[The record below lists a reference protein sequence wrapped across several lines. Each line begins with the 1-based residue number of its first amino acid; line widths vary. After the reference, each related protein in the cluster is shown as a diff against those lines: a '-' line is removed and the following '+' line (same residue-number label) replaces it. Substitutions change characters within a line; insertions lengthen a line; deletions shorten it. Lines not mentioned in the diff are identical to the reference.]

1 MAPLAAGRPRS
12 ARPTRLAA
20 LLAVL
25 VLAVSACGGLIGTEP
40 PATPTDFPG
49 LAGRMKLA
57 GVVLDDWVS
66 GDAGCADPNLV
77 PASISFN
84 ATGLDQATP
93 VKIYTYLFAD
103 RATFERLRTTVD
115 SCARSYVTDP
125 DTYESAEQSPYV
137 VAGQGPWG
145 PQFKAKL
152 REVLAV
158 TAGNGDS

>member
-66 GDAGCADPNLV
+66 GDAGCDDPNLV

-93 VKIYTYLFAD
+93 VKIYLYVFRNKDAW
-103 RATFERLRTTVD
+103 ERHRD
-115 SCARSYVTDP
+115 AIGPCAQSWVTDP
-125 DTYESAEQSPYV
+125 ETYEEVQESPYV
-137 VAGQGPWG
+137 IAGQGPWA
-145 PQFKAKL
+145 PHFEAAV
-152 REVLAV
+152 RSALA
-158 TAGNGDS
+158 TAAGTGG

>member
-12 ARPTRLAA
+12 PRPTRLAA

-25 VLAVSACGGLIGTEP
+25 VLALSACGGLIGTEP

-93 VKIYTYLFAD
+93 VKIYLYVFRNKDAW
-103 RATFERLRTTVD
+103 ERHRD
-115 SCARSYVTDP
+115 AIGPCAQSWVTDAQ
-125 DTYESAEQSPYV
+125 TYEEIQESPYV
-137 VAGQGPWG
+137 IAGQGPWAPG
-145 PQFKAKL
+145 FEAAV
-152 REVLAV
+152 RSALA
-158 TAGNGDS
+158 TAAGTGG